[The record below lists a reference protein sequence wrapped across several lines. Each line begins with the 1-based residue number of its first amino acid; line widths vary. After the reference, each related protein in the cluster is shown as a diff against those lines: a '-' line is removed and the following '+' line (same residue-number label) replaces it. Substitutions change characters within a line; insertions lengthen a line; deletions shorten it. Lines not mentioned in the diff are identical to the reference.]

1 MNIDLILG
9 LVIILL
15 AYGFMWFLLI
25 KSLKIVNIIDEK
37 GLQRVNDIKEELF
50 TEEGDENNG

>member
-1 MNIDLILG
+1 MNTDLILG